1 MSPWWTVRPVSNL
14 ELLGD
19 SALLLL
25 VASLAAWAGL
35 AIADLLDPGEP

>member
-1 MSPWWTVRPVSNL
+1 MTPLGTHPVSDA

-25 VASLAAWAGL
+25 VASLAAWAGI
-35 AIADLLDPGEP
+35 AIADLLAREDE

>member
-1 MSPWWTVRPVSNL
+1 MSPLDAHPVSSA

-25 VASLAAWAGL
+25 VASLAAWAGC
-35 AIADLLDPGEP
+35 AIADLLDGEEP

>member
-1 MSPWWTVRPVSNL
+1 VSPFGTHPVSDA

-19 SALLLL
+19 SALILL

-35 AIADLLDPGEP
+35 AIADLLARGDE